1 MLKPIENYKGY
12 FVSDDGKVYCNLGR
26 GNRDRNKTTN
36 LYEIKPRLGKRG
48 YCRIYARNSQD
59 NKRRD
64 LYIHRLVAKAFVPN
78 PENKPIVDHIDS
90 NPTNNKASNLRWV
103 SQEENLQNIET
114 HKKIAE
120 RMASASRIKE
130 INSLIKKCLSIEPN
144 KLELIKAIADYSE

>member
-78 PENKPIVDHIDS
+78 PANKNVVNHINCNREDNRACNLEWVTTKENNDYAVS
-90 NPTNNKASNLRWV
+90 LGRVLRNASNGRFV
-103 SQEENLQNIET
+103 SGL
-114 HKKIAE
+114 
-120 RMASASRIKE
+120 
-130 INSLIKKCLSIEPN
+130 
-144 KLELIKAIADYSE
+144 